1 MLSRDAE
8 RIYWLARYIERTEDT
23 ARLIRAFSQTLLD
36 MPVGKEMGWDVV
48 LDILSAR
55 EEFEDRYTVF
65 SERNVIKFLLS
76 DTDNGSSIAQS
87 VRAARENVRTSRD
100 SLPIQAWEL
109 WNELHIYV
117 KENAE
122 ISVARRYRYEFL
134 SQIIAKCNQF
144 NGFLGN
150 SLSYNTTRSFR
161 DMGRYVERSDMTT
174 RFLDVG
180 AGYLSKHGEEEDPFE
195 PLLWM
200 NLLNAMNA
208 LQMFRY
214 DYRSKFTGNN
224 VSKFLLTAEEF
235 PRSVAFC
242 LNRIGECI
250 DTLPNHEGV
259 QKVSD
264 QTQKALK
271 KLASDSRLESSEL
284 HELTDKLQ
292 AHFIQVN
299 NQIARTWFPEN
310 V

>member
-8 RIYWLARYIERTEDT
+8 RIYWMARYIERTEDT

-36 MPVGKEMGWDVV
+36 MPVGEEMGWDVV

-55 EEFEDRYTVF
+55 EEFSTRYTAF
-65 SERNVIKFLLS
+65 SERNIIKFLLA
-76 DTDNGSSIAQS
+76 DTDNGSSIAQA
-87 VRAARENVRTSRD
+87 VRGARENVRTSRD

-122 ISVARRYRYEFL
+122 KSVGRRTRYEFL

-161 DMGRYVERSDMTT
+161 DLGRYVERADMTT
-174 RFLDVG
+174 RTLDVG
-180 AGYLSKHGEEEDPFE
+180 GDFLSQKSGEKDPFE

-200 NLLNAMNA
+200 NLLTCMNA

-214 DYRSKFTGNN
+214 DYRSKLTAPN
-224 VSKFLLTAEEF
+224 VSKFLLTATEF
-235 PRSVAFC
+235 PRSVGFC
-242 LNRIGECI
+242 LNRISECI
-250 DTLPNHEGV
+250 DTLPNNKNV

-264 QTQKALK
+264 KTLAALH
-271 KLASDSRLESSEL
+271 KLSSDSKLEAAEL
-284 HELTDKLQ
+284 HELTDELQ
-292 AHFIQVN
+292 SHFIKVN
-299 NQIARTWFPEN
+299 NQIAQTWFPQAS
-310 V
+310 